1 MTREMTTAEKV
12 KIIIIDQLGVNPIDV
27 TPEADLREDL
37 GADSLDI
44 VEIVMVL
51 EEQFNIGINDDD
63 VMDFKTV
70 KSVIDY
76 VVREVGK

>member
-1 MTREMTTAEKV
+1 MIREMTTADKV

-37 GADSLDI
+37 AADSLDI

-51 EEQFNIGINDDD
+51 EEQFNIGIDDGD

-70 KSVIDY
+70 KNVIDY
-76 VVREVGK
+76 VVQEVGE